1 LLNNQS
7 TLEQA
12 GHFARRIELEAGAG
26 RRAQI
31 TRAFKYALS
40 RPPSLTEVEWALKFL
55 KDQGDR
61 YTQRGQEHL
70 HPEAA
75 ALRDFCHA
83 MLNLNEFLYVD

>member
-1 LLNNQS
+1 MLNNES

-12 GHFARRIELEAGAG
+12 NHFARRIELEAGAD

-31 TRAFKYALS
+31 TRAFKHALS
-40 RPPSLTEVEWALKFL
+40 RPASPKEVDWALKFL
-55 KDQGDR
+55 KNQGDR
-61 YTQRGQEHL
+61 YTQRQHE